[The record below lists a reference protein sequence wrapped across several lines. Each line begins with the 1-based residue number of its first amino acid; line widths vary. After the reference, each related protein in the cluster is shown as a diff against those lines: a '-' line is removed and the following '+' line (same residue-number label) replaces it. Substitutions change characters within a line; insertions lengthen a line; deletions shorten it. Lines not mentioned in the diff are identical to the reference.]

1 MLKIEIKPN
10 ILDRKRKLVISA
22 DMITYDDSDWKD
34 VPNTIFNKD
43 EVEGLRFGIE
53 SIKGY
58 AFTIGR
64 RYYIDIRGFDDKVIK
79 IRFTSLYSIRK
90 KELHKRY
97 IDILNA
103 LFNTHQENIINRYI
117 DSFNKNSFVEILGT
131 TFKSDTVI
139 FIKDHE
145 IPYSDLGFRE
155 YIGYY
160 ALFSKSNPKIYKSYN
175 YLKDWNSS
183 VVYTISKLLLAES

>member
-90 KELHKRY
+90 K
-97 IDILNA
+97 NC
-103 LFNTHQENIINRYI
+103 
-117 DSFNKNSFVEILGT
+117 
-131 TFKSDTVI
+131 
-139 FIKDHE
+139 IKDTL
-145 IPYSDLGFRE
+145 IF
-155 YIGYY
+155 
-160 ALFSKSNPKIYKSYN
+160 
-175 YLKDWNSS
+175 
-183 VVYTISKLLLAES
+183 